1 MENETSLKVLSE
13 ETNKDFNLNNLK
25 KLDKNTNLVKPA
37 RESGLE
43 LLRIIAM
50 LFIVMHHAVMFSGV
64 NSSNILESKIF
75 DILQIGGKL
84 GVNLF
89 VLISAYFMVN
99 KSFKLSRILKIIFE
113 TFFYSV
119 FIYLIFIAF
128 GKTNFTID
136 EFILNFFPVIF
147 ERWWFVTTFV
157 LLMILSPFLNIIIKS
172 VSKNLLLVI
181 SIVLFAYGV
190 GVNEI
195 LLKVGNYLGVGLTS
209 YMNKLLWFVTLYFVA
224 SYIRLY
230 NINLNKILNIILIFC
245 IWIFRVLFTVY
256 SKREI
261 WFEWAIG
268 NAIMSILLLLF
279 FKNLKFRNK
288 YINLIALTTFGIY
301 LIHENVY
308 IRGFWG
314 SIVKLFYSFLGSY
327 ILTFLLVVLL
337 VFIICMVIDLI
348 RINTV
353 HRLTKKLLVKIDK
366 IEEKIKVKYQEKEN
380 GK

>member
-1 MENETSLKVLSE
+1 
-13 ETNKDFNLNNLK
+13 
-25 KLDKNTNLVKPA
+25 
-37 RESGLE
+37 
-43 LLRIIAM
+43 
-50 LFIVMHHAVMFSGV
+50 
-64 NSSNILESKIF
+64 
-75 DILQIGGKL
+75 
-84 GVNLF
+84 
-89 VLISAYFMVN
+89 MV
-99 KSFKLSRILKIIFE
+99 E
-113 TFFYSV
+113 
-119 FIYLIFIAF
+119 
-128 GKTNFTID
+128 
-136 EFILNFFPVIF
+136 
-147 ERWWFVTTFV
+147 
-157 LLMILSPFLNIIIKS
+157 
-172 VSKNLLLVI
+172 NLLLVI

-245 IWIFRVLFTVY
+245 VWIFRVLFTVY

-366 IEEKIKVKYQEKEN
+366 VEEKIKVKYQEKEN

>member
-366 IEEKIKVKYQEKEN
+366 IIEKIKVKYQEKEN

>member
-245 IWIFRVLFTVY
+245 VWIFRVLFTVY

-366 IEEKIKVKYQEKEN
+366 VEEKIKVKYQEKEN